1 MFIVYLGVSLYSI
14 LFEPFLRLVS
24 PTVFT
29 FISNSSPVSPSL
41 ADLDLS
47 TLQLAQTKFKNS
59 VAKPSS
65 RSTPILIV
73 SAPPS
78 SLLKRKRTTGDM
90 LADELADQIDPLL
103 VGNKRR
109 EVDAKRSLDMH
120 RAVKLS
126 DSIISEIL
134 QEASQKVKEDVSAT
148 GELEGGSRKRVK

>member
-1 MFIVYLGVSLYSI
+1 
-14 LFEPFLRLVS
+14 
-24 PTVFT
+24 
-29 FISNSSPVSPSL
+29 L

-47 TLQLAQTKFKNS
+47 TLQLAQTKFKKS

-73 SAPPS
+73 STPPS

-90 LADELADQIDPLL
+90 LADELADQMDPLL

-120 RAVKLS
+120 RAVKLN
-126 DSIISEIL
+126 DSIISETL
-134 QEASQKVKEDVSAT
+134 QEA
-148 GELEGGSRKRVK
+148 